1 MARRNHV
8 ALISLMEFSQDI
20 NVLADLCPLEG
31 PVQFRH
37 SLRSKDDVTVGA
49 EGAFWRKRGFTGG
62 TVRGVVSPF
71 VQPTTQ
77 GLSEA
82 HHGLFDRDLPCPLAM
97 GHL

>member
-8 ALISLMEFSQDI
+8 TLISLVEFSQDI

-49 EGAFWRKRGFTGG
+49 EGTFWRK
-62 TVRGVVSPF
+62 
-71 VQPTTQ
+71 
-77 GLSEA
+77 
-82 HHGLFDRDLPCPLAM
+82 
-97 GHL
+97 